1 MEKLVETEND
11 VKSAMTSHENCN
23 RNLESQGTALT
34 QLKQELEKSKNDN
47 LAIKNAMENTRESAN
62 QLEDEKQNLMN
73 QNNNLQDQLSAK
85 NQLIEQ
91 LQQDKEKAEREVVAA
106 KSALSSQIEK
116 VEEIKKTIIEEY
128 QQKESEKDTVYD
140 ENDQLVE
147 DIVVPEETP
156 EEENVAEDLQ
166 PLEDDEDEGL
176 QGEDKDDLNESNL
189 EESESTTTETF
200 GAPSNGESSKPTTI
214 QTTTQDGIVVNADLI
229 RSEDSSSF
237 ISSLNDGETG
247 NIASNVK

>member
-1 MEKLVETEND
+1 M
-11 VKSAMTSHENCN
+11 
-23 RNLESQGTALT
+23 G
-34 QLKQELEKSKNDN
+34 
-47 LAIKNAMENTRESAN
+47 
-62 QLEDEKQNLMN
+62 MN

-91 LQQDKEKAEREVVAA
+91 LQQDKEKAEREVLAA

-128 QQKESEKDTVYD
+128 QRKEAEKDTVYD

-156 EEENVAEDLQ
+156 EEENVAEDLE
-166 PLEDDEDEGL
+166 PLENEDEDL
-176 QGEDKDDLNESNL
+176 QGEDRDNLNESNL
-189 EESESTTTETF
+189 GESESTTTETF
-200 GAPSNGESSKPTTI
+200 GAPSNGESSPTTI
-214 QTTTQDGIVVNADLI
+214 STTSTQDGIVVNADLI

-237 ISSLNDGETG
+237 ILH
-247 NIASNVK
+247 